1 MSRARRRVVDTP
13 PLLITS
19 MLDMFTIILVFLITF
34 LDPNALP
41 DTEGVQL
48 APARGAATGAREGEV
63 RFVVDDDRFLV
74 GDAEVARWSGA
85 SPANDVLA
93 TVEDSLRGALPTVV
107 ADDAPARLLV
117 VVDRQVP
124 WSALS
129 PALAAAERAGFTD
142 FRFVVVQEEE

>member
-1 MSRARRRVVDTP
+1 MSRRRRRIVDTP

-34 LDPNALP
+34 LDPEAIAET
-41 DTEGVQL
+41 DGVKL
-48 APARGAATGAREGEV
+48 APASGAATGAREGEV
-63 RFVVDDDRFLV
+63 RFVVDDARFLV
-74 GDAEVARWSGA
+74 GDAEVARWSGDA
-85 SPANDVLA
+85 PNADVLTA
-93 TVEDSLRGALPTVV
+93 VEDSLRRALPGFV
-107 ADDAPARLLV
+107 DDDKPARLLV

-129 PALAAAERAGFTD
+129 PALGAAERAGFSD